1 MDDHFGMFCEINL
14 YKDMDPARHYS
25 NAGSGVRVFDLS
37 LE

>member
-14 YKDMDPARHYS
+14 YKDMDPAKHSS
-25 NAGSGVRVFDLS
+25 NAGSGMFALS